1 MNLTVELTTDQVIEF
16 VQQIPPGEKRA
27 VLAEQA

>member
-1 MNLTVELTTDQVIEF
+1 MNLTVELTTDQVIDF